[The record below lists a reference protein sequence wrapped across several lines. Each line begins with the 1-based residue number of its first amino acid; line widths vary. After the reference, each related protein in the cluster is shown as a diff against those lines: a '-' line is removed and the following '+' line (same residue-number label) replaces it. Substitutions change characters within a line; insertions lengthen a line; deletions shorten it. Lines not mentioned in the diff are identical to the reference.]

1 MNQFERS
8 GRKFIK
14 RHGEALFIAAFL
26 LIDCFLSGWA
36 LTTGTILAVLW
47 VIAPAIRTLKSLD
60 PIGQLTYLKAFV
72 KTQRFQRLAIL
83 LLWLYSIRFLLYAA
97 TTAALFRTGSGEQI
111 PTLTSALILGAKE
124 FAPIAFLA
132 SPIPIYTAA
141 CAIAVFCRTRLKA
154 TKEDP
159 DLIQQRQK
167 WSGITQLTFFCAY
180 VASIL
185 SISMNTK
192 GPAFMISNWLLAS
205 ARDANFFYVPGET
218 LVDTFVAFPSAIP
231 ALTMVDT
238 GRIFSDHGFI
248 PHFDIFIVTAFSSF
262 VFLLLLQPMLRFT
275 SFLTSFCWRVV
286 SPGSLQ
292 NIIEAFLEALR
303 LKERVLG
310 FSQKR
315 VLWGNALRTIVWL
328 SVCYGVLFWVFGL
341 CGGPLG
347 LGIQNWMI
355 ASGVDAGFLG
365 SDGADKF
372 LFSNNYRIF
381 LGSIVALYG
390 TAPLAVTASVILP
403 YAKARKITLNT
414 DGISFYQG
422 PYLSL
427 LGRQTRLW
435 SDLQSL
441 KILKAKSS
449 ATEAKV
455 AAESNKISARPTFE
469 LKFRSAGKIKFDTT
483 QIPAQ
488 DLRVLL
494 DAIDQHAIACA
505 VDPEIFEI
513 CQSLEN
519 KAKEQATTD
528 GIEDASIL
536 SISKQ
541 EFKSTVFVPFSP
553 GEFIPGTK
561 TRIIKQLASKPLCAV
576 YLAREADGTMQI
588 VKQFYLAD
596 ETDETK
602 AFAKILQ
609 REYDLLSKLDH
620 PGIAK
625 VATSFSVDK
634 STFLIIEHRPGS
646 DLRAIVKEHGARS
659 EGLTISWAEQLC
671 EIMIF
676 LHNREASI
684 LHRDLT
690 PDNIIIGE
698 DGQLRLIDFGA
709 AREFLEGITGT
720 MIGKQ
725 CYVAPEQ
732 LRGEAT
738 TQSDIFSF
746 GCTLYFVLTGRDPRA
761 LSQSSPAKDLDCSE
775 EIDQLIR
782 DCTSF
787 EASQRP
793 ASFEEVLQ
801 RLKKID
807 KGFRIKLSPQKDKVP
822 A

>member
-1 MNQFERS
+1 
-8 GRKFIK
+8 
-14 RHGEALFIAAFL
+14 
-26 LIDCFLSGWA
+26 
-36 LTTGTILAVLW
+36 
-47 VIAPAIRTLKSLD
+47 
-60 PIGQLTYLKAFV
+60 
-72 KTQRFQRLAIL
+72 
-83 LLWLYSIRFLLYAA
+83 
-97 TTAALFRTGSGEQI
+97 
-111 PTLTSALILGAKE
+111 
-124 FAPIAFLA
+124 
-132 SPIPIYTAA
+132 
-141 CAIAVFCRTRLKA
+141 
-154 TKEDP
+154 
-159 DLIQQRQK
+159 
-167 WSGITQLTFFCAY
+167 
-180 VASIL
+180 
-185 SISMNTK
+185 
-192 GPAFMISNWLLAS
+192 
-205 ARDANFFYVPGET
+205 
-218 LVDTFVAFPSAIP
+218 
-231 ALTMVDT
+231 
-238 GRIFSDHGFI
+238 
-248 PHFDIFIVTAFSSF
+248 
-262 VFLLLLQPMLRFT
+262 MLRFT

-315 VLWGNALRTIVWL
+315 VLWGNALRTIAWL
-328 SVCYGVLFWVFGL
+328 TVCYGVLFWVFGF

-365 SDGADKF
+365 FDGADKF

-441 KILKAKSS
+441 RILKAKSS
-449 ATEAKV
+449 TSEAKV
-455 AAESNKISARPTFE
+455 SAEPNKLSARPTFE
-469 LKFRSAGKIKFDTT
+469 LKFRSGGRIKFDTT

-494 DAIDQHAIACA
+494 DAIDQHAIACT

-513 CQSLEN
+513 CQSLED

-576 YLAREADGTMQI
+576 YLAREADGKMQI

-671 EIMIF
+671 QIMIF
-676 LHNREASI
+676 LHHRETSI

-746 GCTLYFVLTGRDPRA
+746 GCTLYFVLTGRDPKA

-793 ASFEEVLQ
+793 ASFDEVLQ
-801 RLKKID
+801 RLKKIE
-807 KGFRIKLSPQKDKVP
+807 KGFRIKLSPLKDKVP